1 LYAKLIA
8 FLRLIRFGNL
18 LIMALTQI
26 AVRYGI
32 INPLYTLGT
41 KQLRAN
47 GFEYIN
53 PKLALSG
60 IDFAILIITTLL
72 IAAAGYIIN
81 DYFDVKAD
89 RINRPT
95 KLVIGKGI
103 SRRKGIIAHIT
114 LSTLGMFGGIYL
126 AWKVDAWSL
135 AFIQLFSI
143 TALWFYS
150 THFKKQMLVGN
161 LIIASLATLVPLTVG
176 IYELKAGAIVY
187 MNQMNMLIPESGTD
201 LLLYITIMVIGF
213 SAFAFASNLVR
224 EIIKDMEDLEG
235 DAIDGRKTL
244 PYVVG
249 IQTTRIFTLFLLL
262 SMMLFLL
269 FIQQK
274 MLIFDLTGFLYY
286 TVFGVQLPL
295 LAIIMLVWQAKT
307 KEQFSNASAFCKVLI
322 LSGVISMFFFGFFLN
337 N

>member
-1 LYAKLIA
+1 MYSKLTA

-32 INPLYTLGT
+32 INPLYALGT
-41 KQLRAN
+41 QQLRNN
-47 GFEYIN
+47 GFEHIN
-53 PKLALSG
+53 PKLAMSG
-60 IDFAILIITTLL
+60 IDFGILIITTLL

-89 RINRPT
+89 RINRPD
-95 KLVIGKGI
+95 KLVIGKGV
-103 SRRKGIIAHIT
+103 SRRKGIIAHIV
-114 LSTLGMFGGIYL
+114 LSTLGLIGGIYL
-126 AWKVDAWSL
+126 AWKVDSWSL
-135 AFIQLFSI
+135 ALIQLFSI

-176 IYELKAGAIVY
+176 IYELKAGAIIY
-187 MNQMNMLIPESGTD
+187 MNQMNILLPESGTD
-201 LLLYITIMVIGF
+201 LLLYITIMIVGF
-213 SAFAFASNLVR
+213 SGFAFASNLVR

-235 DAIDGRKTL
+235 DVFDGRKTL
-244 PYVVG
+244 PYIVG
-249 IQTTRIFTLFLLL
+249 IQTTRVFTLFLLL

-274 MLIFDLTGFLYY
+274 MLIFELTEFLYY
-286 TVFGVQLPL
+286 TVFAVQLPL

-307 KEQFSNASAFCKVLI
+307 KEQFTKASAFCKVLI
-322 LSGVISMFFFGFFLN
+322 LSGVISMFVFGYFLN
-337 N
+337 S